1 LRPDFSVYPEKK
13 IQFRNFLAILNPL
26 RLDHLQITYLI
37 FGAALILALTFDL
50 GLLSKKGSVVTMK
63 KALLQTFFWVAMAT
77 AFGVFIFVYNGQQK
91 ALEYLSAYL
100 MEWSLSIDNIFVF
113 ILIFS
118 FFSINERFFG
128 RVLLIGILL
137 AVLFRIIFITAG
149 IELVTRFSWLLYIF
163 GAVLVYTGLTMF
175 FAKKEVSGDLEKNKA
190 YRMLKRFLPLIAED
204 GNGQLS
210 IRRDGKK
217 YYTTIFVVIVLLAST
232 DIVFALD
239 SIPAVFGITQ
249 DRLVI
254 YTSNI
259 FAVLG
264 LRSLFF
270 LLKGAVDKFRYLQKG
285 IATVLVFVGLK
296 MTIELIHIK
305 ISIMV
310 SLVVIVVCIGS
321 SILLSMLREG
331 KHSAT

>member
-1 LRPDFSVYPEKK
+1 
-13 IQFRNFLAILNPL
+13 LN
-26 RLDHLQITYLI
+26 HLQTTYLI
-37 FGAALILALTFDL
+37 FAAALILALIFDL
-50 GLLSKKGSVVTMK
+50 GLLSKKGSIVTMQ
-63 KALLQTFFWVAMAT
+63 KALFQTFFWVMLAM
-77 AFGVFIFVYNGQQK
+77 AFGVFIYVYNGQQK

-118 FFSINERFFG
+118 FLAIREEFFG
-128 RVLLIGILL
+128 RVLLVGILL
-137 AVLFRIIFITAG
+137 AVIFRIIFITAG
-149 IELVTRFSWLLYIF
+149 IELVNRFTWLLYLF
-163 GAVLVYTGLTMF
+163 GAILIYTGLSMF
-175 FAKKEVSGDLEKNKA
+175 FAKKEETGDLEKNRV
-190 YRMLKRFLPLIAED
+190 YRFLKKFLPLIAED
-204 GNGQLS
+204 GNGKLI
-210 IRRDGKK
+210 IRRDGKRF
-217 YYTTIFVVIVLLAST
+217 YTTIFVVIVLLAST

-270 LLKGAVDKFRYLQKG
+270 LLRGAVDKFRFLQKG

-296 MTIELIHIK
+296 MTSELVHIK
-305 ISIMV
+305 VSTVV
-310 SLVVIVVCIGS
+310 SLIVIIVCIGS
-321 SILLSMLREG
+321 SILLSVVTQ
-331 KHSAT
+331 KKQISP

>member
-1 LRPDFSVYPEKK
+1 MNHR
-13 IQFRNFLAILNPL
+13 
-26 RLDHLQITYLI
+26 QITYFI
-37 FGAALILALTFDL
+37 FGLALLLALIFDL
-50 GLLSKKGSVVTMK
+50 GLLSKKGSVVTLR
-63 KALLQTFFWVAMAT
+63 KALVQTFFWVILALG
-77 AFGVFIFVYNGQQK
+77 FGVVIYFEESHQQ

-118 FFSINERFFG
+118 FLKINERFFG

-137 AVLFRIIFITAG
+137 AVFFRIIFITAG
-149 IELVTRFSWLLYIF
+149 IELVSRFSWLLYIF
-163 GAVLVYTGLTMF
+163 GAILIYTGLSMF
-175 FAKKEVSGDLEKNKA
+175 FAKKENDNDLEKNRV
-190 YRMLKRFLPLIAED
+190 YRFLKRFLPLIPED
-204 GNGQLS
+204 GGGR
-210 IRRDGKK
+210 ITVVRDGKK
-217 YYTTIFVVIVLLAST
+217 YYTTIFVVIVLLATT

-249 DRLVI
+249 DRQVI

-270 LLKGAVDKFRYLQKG
+270 LLRSAVDKFRFLQKG

-296 MTIELIHIK
+296 MTSELIKVK
-305 ISIMV
+305 ISTV
-310 SLVVIVVCIGS
+310 FSLVTIVICIGG
-321 SILLSMLREG
+321 SILISLIWDKKQIS
-331 KHSAT
+331 S

>member
-1 LRPDFSVYPEKK
+1 MS
-13 IQFRNFLAILNPL
+13 
-26 RLDHLQITYLI
+26 HLQITYLI

-63 KALLQTFFWVAMAT
+63 KALLQTFFWVALAIG
-77 AFGVFIFVYNGQQK
+77 FGVFVYVYDGQQK

-118 FFSINERFFG
+118 FFSVNEKFFG

-149 IELVTRFSWLLYIF
+149 IELVTRFTWLLYLF
-163 GAVLVYTGLTMF
+163 GAVLIYTGLTMF
-175 FAKKEVSGDLEKNKA
+175 FAKKEESADLEKNKV
-190 YRMLKRFLPLIAED
+190 YRILKRFLPLIAED
-204 GNGQLS
+204 GNGKMS
-210 IRRDGKK
+210 IRREGKK

-285 IATVLVFVGLK
+285 IATVLIFVGLK
-296 MTIELIHIK
+296 MTSELIHVK
-305 ISIMV
+305 ISIVV
-310 SLVVIVVCIGS
+310 SLIVIVLCIGS
-321 SILLSMLREG
+321 SILLSMIRD
-331 KHSAT
+331 KNDSVT

>member
-1 LRPDFSVYPEKK
+1 
-13 IQFRNFLAILNPL
+13 LN
-26 RLDHLQITYLI
+26 HLQVTYLI
-37 FGAALILALTFDL
+37 FGSALILALIFDL

-63 KALLQTFFWVAMAT
+63 KALLQTLFWVVLAM
-77 AFGVFIFVYNGQQK
+77 AFGVFIYIYDGQQK

-118 FFSINERFFG
+118 FLAIREQFFG

-137 AVLFRIIFITAG
+137 AVFFRIIFITAG
-149 IELVTRFSWLLYIF
+149 IELVKRFTWLLYLF
-163 GAVLVYTGLTMF
+163 GTILVYTGLTMF
-175 FAKKEVSGDLEKNKA
+175 FAKKEETGDLEKNNV
-190 YRMLKRFLPLIAED
+190 YRFLKRFLPLIAED
-204 GNGQLS
+204 GDGKLT

-232 DIVFALD
+232 DIIFALD

-270 LLKGAVDKFRYLQKG
+270 LLRGAVDKFKFLPKG

-296 MTIELIHIK
+296 MTSELVHVK
-305 ISIMV
+305 VSTVV
-310 SLVVIVVCIGS
+310 SLIVIVVCIGS
-321 SILLSMLREG
+321 SILLSVLWD
-331 KHSAT
+331 KKQTSA

>member
-1 LRPDFSVYPEKK
+1 M
-13 IQFRNFLAILNPL
+13 
-26 RLDHLQITYLI
+26 DHIFITYII
-37 FGAALILALTFDL
+37 FGAALVLALVFDL
-50 GLLSKKGSVVTMK
+50 GLLSKKGSVVTAR
-63 KALLQTFFWVAMAT
+63 KALIQTLFWVALAF
-77 AFGVFIFVYNGQQK
+77 AFGIFVFVYDGHEKGLQ
-91 ALEYLSAYL
+91 YLSAYL

-118 FFSINERFFG
+118 SLSISEKYFG

-149 IELVTRFSWLLYIF
+149 IELVSRFTWLLYIF
-163 GAVLVYTGLTMF
+163 GVILIYTGLMMF
-175 FAKKEVSGDLEKNKA
+175 FAKKDGDADLESNKV
-190 YRMLKRFLPLIAED
+190 YRFLKRFLPLIPED
-204 GNGQLS
+204 GNGKLT
-210 IRRDGKK
+210 IVRDGKK
-217 YYTTIFVVIVLLAST
+217 YYSTIFVVIILLATT

-249 DRLVI
+249 DRLII

-259 FAVLG
+259 FAILG

-270 LLKGAVDKFRYLQKG
+270 LLKNAVEKFRFLPKG

-296 MTIELIHIK
+296 MTSELIHVK
-305 ISIMV
+305 ISTVI

-321 SILLSMLREG
+321 SILISMAWE
-331 KHSAT
+331 KNHSAA

>member
-1 LRPDFSVYPEKK
+1 
-13 IQFRNFLAILNPL
+13 LNH
-26 RLDHLQITYLI
+26 RQITYFI
-37 FGAALILALTFDL
+37 FGSALLLALVFDL
-50 GLLSKKGSVVTMK
+50 GLLSKKGAVVTFK
-63 KALLQTFFWVAMAT
+63 KALVQTLFWVVLAF
-77 AFGVFIFVYNGQQK
+77 AFGVVIFIYEGQQK
-91 ALEYLSAYL
+91 VLEYMSAYL

-118 FFSINERFFG
+118 FLKINERYFG

-137 AVLFRIIFITAG
+137 AVFFRIVFITAG
-149 IELVTRFSWLLYIF
+149 IELVSRFSWLLYIF
-163 GAVLVYTGLTMF
+163 GAILIYTGLTMF
-175 FAKKEVSGDLEKNKA
+175 FAKKGNDDDLEKNRV
-190 YRMLKRFLPLIAED
+190 YRFLKRFLPLIAED
-204 GNGQLS
+204 GNGKITVL
-210 IRRDGKK
+210 RDGKK
-217 YYTTIFVVIVLLAST
+217 FYTTIFVVIVLLATT

-270 LLKGAVDKFRYLQKG
+270 LLRGAVDKFRYLQKG

-296 MTIELIHIK
+296 MTSELINVK
-305 ISIMV
+305 ISTVV
-310 SLVVIVVCIGS
+310 SLITIVVCIGV
-321 SILLSMLREG
+321 SILISMVWD
-331 KHSAT
+331 KKQISS

>member
-1 LRPDFSVYPEKK
+1 MNRTG
-13 IQFRNFLAILNPL
+13 
-26 RLDHLQITYLI
+26 ITYLI
-37 FGAALILALTFDL
+37 FGGALILALIFDL
-50 GLLSKKGSVVTMK
+50 GLLSKKGSVVTIR
-63 KALLQTFFWVAMAT
+63 KALIQTIFWVILAM
-77 AFGVFIFVYNGQQK
+77 AFGVFVFIYDGQQS

-118 FFSINERFFG
+118 FFAINERFFG

-137 AVLFRIIFITAG
+137 AVFFRIIFITAG
-149 IELVTRFSWLLYIF
+149 IELVSRFTWVLYIF
-163 GAVLVYTGLTMF
+163 GAILIYTGLTMF
-175 FAKKEVSGDLEKNKA
+175 FAEKEEGGDLQNNKV
-190 YRMLKRFLPLIAED
+190 YRFLRRFLPLIAED
-204 GNGQLS
+204 GNGRLTVK
-210 IRRDGKK
+210 RDGKK
-217 YYTTIFVVIVLLAST
+217 YYTTIFVVIVLLATT

-270 LLKGAVDKFRYLQKG
+270 LLRGAVDKFRFLQKG

-296 MTIELIHIK
+296 MTSALIHVKVSIV
-305 ISIMV
+305 IS
-310 SLVVIVVCIGS
+310 LTVIVVCIS
-321 SILLSMLREG
+321 VSILLSMIWNK
-331 KHSAT
+331 KHPLTKNI

>member
-1 LRPDFSVYPEKK
+1 
-13 IQFRNFLAILNPL
+13 
-26 RLDHLQITYLI
+26 
-37 FGAALILALTFDL
+37 
-50 GLLSKKGSVVTMK
+50 MK
-63 KALLQTFFWVAMAT
+63 KALIQTFFWVVLAM
-77 AFGVFIFVYNGQQK
+77 AFGVFIYIYNGQQK

-118 FFSINERFFG
+118 FLAIREEFFG
-128 RVLLIGILL
+128 RVLLVGILL
-137 AVLFRIIFITAG
+137 AVIFRIIFITAG
-149 IELVTRFSWLLYIF
+149 IELVSRFTWLLYLF
-163 GAVLVYTGLTMF
+163 GAVLIYTGLTMF
-175 FAKKEVSGDLEKNKA
+175 FAKKEETGDLEKNKV
-190 YRMLKRFLPLIAED
+190 YRFLKRFLPLIAED
-204 GNGQLS
+204 GNGKLTV
-210 IRRDGKK
+210 RRDGKR
-217 YYTTIFVVIVLLAST
+217 YFTTIFVVIVLLAST

-270 LLKGAVDKFRYLQKG
+270 LLRGAVDKFRFLQKG

-296 MTIELIHIK
+296 MTSELVHVK
-305 ISIMV
+305 VSTVV
-310 SLVVIVVCIGS
+310 SLIVIVVCIGS
-321 SILLSMLREG
+321 SILFSVMIKKKQTLP
-331 KHSAT
+331 

>member
-1 LRPDFSVYPEKK
+1 M
-13 IQFRNFLAILNPL
+13 N
-26 RLDHLQITYLI
+26 HLQITYLI
-37 FGAALILALTFDL
+37 FGAALIFALVFDL
-50 GLLSKKGSVVTMK
+50 GLLSKKGSVVTLR
-63 KALLQTFFWVAMAT
+63 KALIQTFFWVTLAM
-77 AFGVFIFVYNGQQK
+77 AFGVFMFIYDGRQK

-118 FFSINERFFG
+118 FLGINEKFFG

-137 AVLFRIIFITAG
+137 AVFFRIVFITAG
-149 IELVTRFSWLLYIF
+149 IELVSRFTWLLYIF
-163 GAVLVYTGLTMF
+163 GAILIYTGLTMF
-175 FAKKEVSGDLEKNKA
+175 FAKKEHTTDLEKNRV
-190 YRMLKRFLPLIAED
+190 YRFLKRFLPLIAED
-204 GNGQLS
+204 GNGRLT

-217 YYTTIFVVIVLLAST
+217 YYTTIFVVIVLLATT

-270 LLKGAVDKFRYLQKG
+270 LLRGAVDKFRFLQEG

-296 MTIELIHIK
+296 MTSELIHVK
-305 ISIMV
+305 ISTVV
-310 SLVVIVVCIGS
+310 SLIVIVVCIGS
-321 SILLSMLREG
+321 SILISLFHG
-331 KHSAT
+331 KKQTST

>member
-1 LRPDFSVYPEKK
+1 M
-13 IQFRNFLAILNPL
+13 N
-26 RLDHLQITYLI
+26 HLQFTYLI
-37 FGAALILALTFDL
+37 FGAALILALVFDL

-63 KALLQTFFWVAMAT
+63 KALVQTFFWVALAM
-77 AFGVFIFVYNGQQK
+77 AFGVFIYVYNGQQS

-113 ILIFS
+113 ILIFT
-118 FFSINERFFG
+118 FLAIREKFFG

-137 AVLFRIIFITAG
+137 AVIFRIIFITAG
-149 IELVTRFSWLLYIF
+149 IELVSRFTWLLYLF
-163 GAVLVYTGLTMF
+163 GAILIYTGLSMF
-175 FAKKEVSGDLEKNKA
+175 FAKKEESGDLEKNKV
-190 YRMLKRFLPLIAED
+190 YRFLKRFLPLVAED
-204 GNGQLS
+204 GNGKLT
-210 IRRDGKK
+210 IRRDGKR
-217 YYTTIFVVIVLLAST
+217 YYTTIFVVIILLAST

-249 DRLVI
+249 NRLVI

-270 LLKGAVDKFRYLQKG
+270 LLRGAVDKFRFLQEG

-296 MTIELIHIK
+296 MTSELVHIK
-305 ISIMV
+305 VSTVISLI
-310 SLVVIVVCIGS
+310 VIVTCIGS
-321 SILLSMLREG
+321 SILLSVVL
-331 KHSAT
+331 KPKKNLT

>member
-1 LRPDFSVYPEKK
+1 
-13 IQFRNFLAILNPL
+13 LN
-26 RLDHLQITYLI
+26 HLQVTYLI
-37 FGAALILALTFDL
+37 FGSALILALIFDL

-63 KALLQTFFWVAMAT
+63 KALLQTLFWVVLAM
-77 AFGVFIFVYNGQQK
+77 AFGVFIYVYDGQQK

-118 FFSINERFFG
+118 FLAIREEFFG

-137 AVLFRIIFITAG
+137 AVFFRIIFITAG
-149 IELVTRFSWLLYIF
+149 IELVSRFTWLLYLF
-163 GAVLVYTGLTMF
+163 GAILVYTGLTMF
-175 FAKKEVSGDLEKNKA
+175 FAKKEETSDLEKNNV
-190 YRMLKRFLPLIAED
+190 YRFLKRFLPLVAED
-204 GNGQLS
+204 GNGKLT

-217 YYTTIFVVIVLLAST
+217 YFTTIFVVIVLLAST
-232 DIVFALD
+232 DIIFALD

-270 LLKGAVDKFRYLQKG
+270 LLRGAVDKFRFLPKG

-296 MTIELIHIK
+296 MTSELVHVK
-305 ISIMV
+305 VSTVV
-310 SLVVIVVCIGS
+310 SLIVIVVCIGS
-321 SILLSMLREG
+321 SILLSVLLD
-331 KHSAT
+331 KKQLSP

>member
-1 LRPDFSVYPEKK
+1 
-13 IQFRNFLAILNPL
+13 LNH
-26 RLDHLQITYLI
+26 RQITYLI
-37 FGAALILALTFDL
+37 FGAALIFALIFDL
-50 GLLSKKGSVVTMK
+50 GLLSKKGAVVTLR
-63 KALLQTFFWVAMAT
+63 KALVQTVFWVVLALG
-77 AFGVFIFVYNGQQK
+77 FGVFIFVYDGQQK

-118 FFSINERFFG
+118 FLNIHEKFFG
-128 RVLLIGILL
+128 RVLLVGILL

-149 IELVTRFSWLLYIF
+149 IELVSRFSWLLYIF
-163 GAVLVYTGLTMF
+163 GAILIYTGLTMF
-175 FAKKEVSGDLEKNKA
+175 FAKNEEGTDLEKNRV
-190 YRMLKRFLPLIAED
+190 YRFLKRFLPLVPED
-204 GNGQLS
+204 GNGKLTIQ
-210 IRRDGKK
+210 RNGKK
-217 YYTTIFVVIVLLAST
+217 YYTTIFVVIILLATT

-249 DRLVI
+249 DRLII

-270 LLKGAVDKFRYLQKG
+270 LLRGAVDKFRFLQKG

-296 MTIELIHIK
+296 MTSELIHVK
-305 ISIMV
+305 VPTLV
-310 SLVVIVVCIGS
+310 SLIFIVVCIGG
-321 SILLSMLREG
+321 SILISMIWDK
-331 KHSAT
+331 KHHPH